1 MITVFWKQ
9 IHEMRS
15 INSYRNWMAPA
26 QNVVNAKF
34 QIVQKPFFKF
44 NVNSNFDLQLAF
56 LQLNC

>member
-1 MITVFWKQ
+1 
-9 IHEMRS
+9 
-15 INSYRNWMAPA
+15 MAPA

-44 NVNSNFDLQLAF
+44 KVNNNFDLQLLF